1 MEDQVQQLTRSP
13 GVAFKREVATVLL
26 LSLAVIQLQEVAN
39 PSLTGL
45 LGLRVSRV
53 ISLTLF
59 AALGLASVL
68 LRMKPLL
75 GSYVA
80 ILSSVSTII
89 LGGYSLTLGAAPFSQ
104 LGAVVTAL
112 CRVIVGVTALLLV
125 FRIPVMV
132 FRGLSDPLPH
142 GSDLGGNPIE
152 GLSDAS
158 DERYAI
164 QTVGVVKKYQ
174 VGLNEVAAVNGLD
187 LRIRKGEFVAIM
199 GPSGSGK
206 STLLNLLGA
215 LDKPMSGKVLID
227 GIDIS
232 TLDEDGLA
240 KLRNEKIG
248 FVFQAYNLVARS
260 DVSRN
265 MELPALVKGYPQQKR
280 EEKIR
285 DLLEI
290 VGLSDKY
297 SRKPKTL
304 SGGEQ
309 QRVAIARALVNDPE
323 IVLAD
328 EPTGNVDSSTGKTI
342 LDFLRKLNREKKAT
356 IIVVTHDQDVAR
368 RTDRIIRIRDGRL
381 ESEEKVG
388 GQLL

>member
-1 MEDQVQQLTRSP
+1 MEDQVQQLTRSQ

-45 LGLRVSRV
+45 LGSRVSRV

-68 LRMKPLL
+68 LRMKPPL
-75 GSYVA
+75 GSYLA

-132 FRGLSDPLPH
+132 SRGLSDPLPH

-174 VGLNEVAAVNGLD
+174 VGLNEVAAVNGLN